1 MIQLPGTIISLE
13 SNGET
18 MFSDRF
24 DWNLASNPLSRLIC
38 EKKRA
43 GETVFDLTESNPTRV
58 GLTYPVDD
66 ILAALSRPASL
77 TYTPDPRGLSTAR
90 RAIGNYYHERGVSID
105 TDALF
110 LTAGTS
116 DAYSMLFKLL
126 GNPGDEVLIP
136 RPGYPLLSYLAR
148 FEGLAAGAYPLRY
161 DVIEGW
167 SIDLDVLQALITPR
181 TRAIVLIDPNN
192 PTGSY
197 VKPAEWAALEALGRR
212 QELALIVD
220 EVFCDYGAGDS
231 AGFLPQ
237 DLNRLEPLTF
247 VLNGFSKSIGL
258 PQVKLG
264 WIAVAGNPIRSQAAR
279 MHLETL
285 LDFYLSVAT
294 PVQHAAD
301 ALLARRHAIQRQIL
315 TRIDANSRFLEK
327 RVASTGNCRVLRR
340 EGGWYAVVDILDTVS
355 DEDRVLQLLAD
366 ENTLVHPGFF
376 YDFNREGYVVIS
388 LLPDESMFCG
398 GVSRLIERYGR

>member
-1 MIQLPGTIISLE
+1 
-13 SNGET
+13 

-24 DWNLASNPLSRLIC
+24 DWNLPPNPLSRLLDD
-38 EKKRA
+38 KKRA
-43 GETVFDLTESNPTRV
+43 GETVLDLTESNPTRV
-58 GLTYPVDD
+58 GLAYPVDD

-126 GNPGDEVLIP
+126 GNPGDEILIP

-148 FEGLAAGAYPLRY
+148 FEGLQADAYPLSY
-161 DVIEGW
+161 DITKGW

-197 VKPAEWAALEALGRR
+197 VKPAEWAALAALGRR
-212 QELALIVD
+212 HELALIVD
-220 EVFCDYGAGDS
+220 EVFSDYAAGDS
-231 AGFLPQ
+231 TDFLPQ
-237 DLNRLEPLTF
+237 DLSRFKALTF
-247 VLNGFSKSIGL
+247 ILNGFSKSVGL
-258 PQVKLG
+258 PQVKMG
-264 WIAVAGNPIRSQAAR
+264 WIAVGGKSAQARVARSR
-279 MHLETL
+279 LETL

-294 PVQHAAD
+294 PVQHATD
-301 ALLARRHAIQRQIL
+301 TLLALRHAVQRQIL
-315 TRIDANSRFLEK
+315 CRIEANSRLLQE
-327 RVASTGNCRVLRR
+327 RVARTGNCRVLRR
-340 EGGWYAVVDILDTVS
+340 EGGWYAVVDILDAVS
-355 DEDRVLQLLAD
+355 DEDRVLQLLAND
-366 ENTLVHPGFF
+366 DTLVHPGFF
-376 YDFNREGYVVIS
+376 YDFNREGFVVVS
-388 LLPDESMFCG
+388 LLPPEDTFRR

>member
-1 MIQLPGTIISLE
+1 
-13 SNGET
+13 

-24 DWNLASNPLSRLIC
+24 DWNLAPNPLSRLLD
-38 EKKRA
+38 EKRRA
-43 GETVFDLTESNPTRV
+43 GERVLDLTESNPTRV
-58 GLTYPVDD
+58 GLTYPAED
-66 ILAALSRPASL
+66 ILAALSRPASM
-77 TYTPDPRGLSTAR
+77 TYTPDPRGLLPAR

-105 TDALF
+105 ADALF

-126 GNPGDEVLIP
+126 GNPGDEVLVP

-148 FEGLAAGAYPLRY
+148 FEGLQADAYPLSY
-161 DVIEGW
+161 DVTKGW
-167 SIDLDVLQALITPR
+167 SIDLDVLQALITHR

-197 VKPAEWAALEALGRR
+197 VKPAEWRALDALGRR
-212 QELALIVD
+212 HEVALIVD
-220 EVFCDYGAGDS
+220 EVFSDFGAGDS

-237 DLNRLEPLTF
+237 DLNRLESLTF
-247 VLNGFSKSIGL
+247 VLNGFSKSIGM

-264 WIAVAGNPIRSQAAR
+264 WIAVAGNSIRSQAAR

-301 ALLARRHAIQRQIL
+301 ALLARRHAFQRQIIA
-315 TRIDANSRFLEK
+315 RIDANNRFLEK

-340 EGGWYAVVDILDTVS
+340 EAGWYAVVDIFDAVS

-376 YDFNREGYVVIS
+376 YDFNREGYVVVS
-388 LLPDESMFCG
+388 LLPDEEVFCRG
-398 GVSRLIERYGR
+398 IGRLIERYGR

>member
-1 MIQLPGTIISLE
+1 
-13 SNGET
+13 

-24 DWNLASNPLSRLIC
+24 DWNLPPNPLSRLLDD
-38 EKKRA
+38 KKRA
-43 GETVFDLTESNPTRV
+43 GEAVFDLTESNPTRV
-58 GLTYPVDD
+58 GLTYPADD
-66 ILAALSRPASL
+66 ILAALSRPAAM
-77 TYTPDPRGLSTAR
+77 TYAPDPRGLLTAR
-90 RAIGNYYHERGVSID
+90 RAIGGYYRDRGVSID
-105 TDALF
+105 ADALF

-116 DAYSMLFKLL
+116 DAYAILFKLL

-148 FEGLAAGAYPLRY
+148 FEGLDAGAYPLRY

-167 SIDLDVLQALITPR
+167 SIDLEVLRALITPR

-197 VKPAEWAALEALGRR
+197 VKPAEWGALAALGRR
-212 QELALIVD
+212 HELSLIVD
-220 EVFCDYGAGDS
+220 EVFCDFGAGDS

-237 DLNRLEPLTF
+237 DLNRLESLTF

-264 WIAVAGNPIRSQAAR
+264 WIAVAGNSVRSQVAR

-285 LDFYLSVAT
+285 LDFYLSVGT

-315 TRIDANSRFLEK
+315 ARIDANSRFLEK
-327 RVASTGNCRVLRR
+327 QIASTGNCRVLKR

-355 DEDRVLQLLAD
+355 DEERVLQLLAD
-366 ENTLVHPGFF
+366 DNTLVHPGFF
-376 YDFNREGYVVIS
+376 YDFNREGFVVVS
-388 LLPDESMFCG
+388 LLPAEDTFCR
-398 GVSRLIERYGR
+398 GVSRLIGRYGR